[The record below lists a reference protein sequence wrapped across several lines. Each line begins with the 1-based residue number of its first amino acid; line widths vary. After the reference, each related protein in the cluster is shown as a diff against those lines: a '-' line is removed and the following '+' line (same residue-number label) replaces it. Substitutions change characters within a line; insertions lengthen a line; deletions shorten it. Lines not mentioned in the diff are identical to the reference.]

1 MQSQLNTP
9 VLEQLIDSLQSS
21 YSVEEA
27 CKTIEPL
34 VQHLF
39 PDEIGAIFVM
49 NSSKNLLEAIATWGS
64 VPLTSDSVFS
74 PHECLALR
82 RGQANLVDDTQYC
95 LNCQH
100 IRANSPAVE
109 TFCVPMIAHGD
120 TVGLLSVSSL
130 QRGRIAQTRQSAEK
144 VAKHIGLALAN
155 LKLRETLKT
164 QTFRD
169 PLTKLYNRRYLEE
182 CFEREIRKSQ
192 RQPKPIG
199 VILLE
204 IDEMEQLNQ
213 RFGKSV
219 ADLLLREIGFLLPSQ
234 VRASDI
240 ACRYGG
246 QQFLLL
252 LPEAALAVTQRRAEQ
267 LRQRIEQLSLDYR
280 GQSLGSLTISAGIAS
295 FAEHGKTAKEV
306 LQAAQIALNSAIA
319 GGRDRIVIAS

>member
-9 VLEQLIDSLQSS
+9 VLEQLIDLLQSS

-27 CKTIEPL
+27 CTTIEPL
-34 VQHLF
+34 VRQLF
-39 PDEIGAIFVM
+39 PHEIGAIFVM

-64 VPLTSDSVFS
+64 IPLTSDSVFS

-82 RGQANLVDDTQYC
+82 RGQAHLVDDTHYC

-109 TFCVPMIAHGD
+109 TFCVPMITHGEA
-120 TVGLLSVSSL
+120 VGLLSVSSL
-130 QRGRIAQTRQSAEK
+130 QRGRIAQTRQLAEK

-155 LKLRETLKT
+155 LKLRETLQT

-182 CFEREIRKSQ
+182 CLEREIRKSQ
-192 RQPKPIG
+192 RKPQPIG

-204 IDEMEQLNQ
+204 IDGMEQLND
-213 RFGKSV
+213 RFGQAV
-219 ADLLLREIGFLLPSQ
+219 ADFLLREIGFLLPSQ
-234 VRASDI
+234 IRTSDI

-252 LPEAALAVTQRRAEQ
+252 LPEAALAITQRRAEQ
-267 LRQRIEQLSLDYR
+267 MRQRIEQLSLEYR
-280 GQSLGSLTISAGIAS
+280 GQSLGSLTISVGVAS

-306 LQAAQIALNSAIA
+306 LQAAQIALNLAIA
-319 GGRDRIVIAS
+319 GGRDRVVTAS